1 MKRSTK
7 IKGAT
12 AVPFVEDSEDADFL
26 KEMYLMWLTQ
36 KSWENTVAIHT
47 LLDHLL
53 IHHTRHVKKEL
64 RE

>member
-1 MKRSTK
+1 M
-7 IKGAT
+7 
-12 AVPFVEDSEDADFL
+12 PFVEDSEDADFL
-26 KEMYLMWLTQ
+26 KEVYMMWLTQ